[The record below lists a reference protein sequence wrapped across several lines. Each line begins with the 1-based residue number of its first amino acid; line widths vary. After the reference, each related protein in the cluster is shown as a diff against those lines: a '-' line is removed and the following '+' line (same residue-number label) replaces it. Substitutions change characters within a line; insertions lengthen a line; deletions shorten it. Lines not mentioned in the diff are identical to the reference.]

1 MMEWITLWINLSKS
15 QIDTVKSILTDS
27 LRLEPDIYEKLSD
40 VPSKYLSSVA
50 EKWVLDDKEILGILS
65 EIEKYENSN
74 DTHVY

>member
-1 MMEWITLWINLSKS
+1 MTLWINLSKS
-15 QIDTVKSILTDS
+15 QINTVKSILTDS

-50 EKWVLDDKEILGILS
+50 EKWVLDDKKILGIVS

-74 DTHVY
+74 DTHAY

>member
-1 MMEWITLWINLSKS
+1 MTLWINLSKS
-15 QIDTVKSILTDS
+15 QINTVKSILTDS

-50 EKWVLDDKEILGILS
+50 EKWVLDDKEILDIVS

-74 DTHVY
+74 DTHAY

>member
-1 MMEWITLWINLSKS
+1 MWINLSKS
-15 QIDTVKSILTDS
+15 QIATVKSILTDS

-50 EKWVLDDKEILGILS
+50 EKWVLDDKEILDIVS

-74 DTHVY
+74 DTHAY

>member
-1 MMEWITLWINLSKS
+1 MTLWINLSKS
-15 QIDTVKSILTDS
+15 QIATVKSILTDS

-50 EKWVLDDKEILGILS
+50 EKWVLDDKEILDIVS

-74 DTHVY
+74 DTHAY

>member
-1 MMEWITLWINLSKS
+1 MWINLSKS
-15 QIDTVKSILTDS
+15 QIATVKSILTDS

-50 EKWVLDDKEILGILS
+50 EKWVLDDKEILGIVS

-74 DTHVY
+74 DTHAY